1 MYTHGIKSLA
11 IPGIVY
17 FINSL
22 DGQKFF
28 YFKISLNENFLYT
41 QFMKV
46 CTSNFMIKNL
56 TYIVKM
62 T

>member
-1 MYTHGIKSLA
+1 MYTHGFKSLA

-41 QFMKV
+41 QFMKA
-46 CTSNFMIKNL
+46 CTSNFIIKNL